1 MSDFNPRVESRDLGA
16 AIERQLKR
24 GLARRAG
31 EGDLFALE
39 ELSRLERVI
48 REITTDA
55 GTAAHFSG
63 YSYAQIAEA
72 LGISKQAAHERFAAN
87 PSHLDQ
93 LRQTVRGT
101 RTAEHGVKL

>member
-1 MSDFNPRVESRDLGA
+1 MPDFNPRVESRDLGA

-39 ELSRLERVI
+39 ELARLERVI

-55 GTAAHFSG
+55 GTAAHFAG
-63 YSYAQIAEA
+63 YTYAQLGEA
-72 LGISKQAAHERFAAN
+72 LGITKQSAHERFTVPGDRN
-87 PSHLDQ
+87 DIDQ
-93 LRQTVRGT
+93 PID
-101 RTAEHGVKL
+101 HGVKL